1 MSKKNK
7 KILAKG
13 TRKSPDGKTT
23 MLLKVTAMT
32 KYPYVPHKQNTPWT
46 HEAPLESNQH
56 QNTRHPP

>member
-32 KYPYVPHKQNTPWT
+32 KYPYVPHKQNTP
-46 HEAPLESNQH
+46 
-56 QNTRHPP
+56 